1 MDSLVDYAKQ
11 ETLLAMYRSVDRM
24 NHHIANG
31 NTAGAISEQHLQKNF
46 RSNFE
51 ELSNEPEKTPPQ

>member
-24 NHHIANG
+24 NAHVVNG
-31 NTAGAISEQHLQKNF
+31 NTDGVISEQHLQKNF

-51 ELSNEPEKTPPQ
+51 ELSDEPEETPPQ